1 MSKKLEFS
9 TRQKILLYLSL
20 ASAGVVLLLIQLFIP
35 ATIVTEVT
43 FDSQVLE
50 VTPVLPPPPKPLVIN
65 FTGDIMLGRH
75 VEVLLNRHGHG
86 YVRASSSPLLPPAD
100 ATVVN
105 FESAVA
111 LPHISTPS
119 GGMRFSTD
127 VRHIALL
134 RSLGVTHASLANNH
148 GRDYGRDGL
157 MNAYNALADE
167 QIIAFGD
174 PVLVATSSLVII
186 PGEIDTVGVIGIH
199 TLFGMPDVE
208 TLGTLM
214 TALIASSTY
223 QVAYIH
229 WGNEYELVHSG
240 AQSAFARR
248 LIGLGVDAIIA
259 HHPHVVQDIQLI
271 DGVPVFYSLGNF
283 IFDQYFSDDVREG
296 MNLTLTLATTT
307 AAFTIIPHAHCALA
321 VPCPRDATST
331 TRFLTALA
339 DRSEPT
345 FREQI
350 MAQTI
355 TISR

>member
-1 MSKKLEFS
+1 
-9 TRQKILLYLSL
+9 
-20 ASAGVVLLLIQLFIP
+20 
-35 ATIVTEVT
+35 
-43 FDSQVLE
+43 
-50 VTPVLPPPPKPLVIN
+50 
-65 FTGDIMLGRH
+65 MLGRH
-75 VEVLLNRHGHG
+75 VEVLLNRHGHE

-111 LPHISTPS
+111 LPHVATPS
-119 GGMRFSTD
+119 GGMRFSTAIE
-127 VRHIALL
+127 HIALL

-148 GRDYGRDGL
+148 GRDYGYEGL
-157 MNAYNALADE
+157 TNAYEALRRAE
-167 QIIAFGD
+167 ILPFGD
-174 PVLVATSSLVII
+174 PIRVATSSLLTIS
-186 PGEIDTVGVIGIH
+186 GEVDTVGVIGIH
-199 TLFGMPDVE
+199 TLFGVPDEE
-208 TLGTLM
+208 TLAALM
-214 TALIASSTY
+214 RALNASSTY

-229 WGNEYELVHSG
+229 WGNEYELVHSDTQ
-240 AQSAFARR
+240 ATFARR

-307 AAFTIIPHAHCALA
+307 AAFTIIPHAQCALA

-331 TRFLTALA
+331 TRFLAALA
-339 DRSEPT
+339 DRSEPSL
-345 FREQI
+345 REQI